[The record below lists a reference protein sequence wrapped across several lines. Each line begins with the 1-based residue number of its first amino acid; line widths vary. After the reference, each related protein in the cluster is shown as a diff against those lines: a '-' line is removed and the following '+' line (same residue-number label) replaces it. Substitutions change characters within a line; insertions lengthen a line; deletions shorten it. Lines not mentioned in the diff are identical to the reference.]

1 MHFGSNFSYLCS
13 AVEFRNGCDG
23 RKNNRVKTEELLGEQ
38 FEQGVQNG
46 VFIRTRIMEMK
57 CERQR
62 LNLGCRD
69 YSVSTLKL
77 SFLSMLQLGEGIRT
91 NILCS
96 K

>member
-1 MHFGSNFSYLCS
+1 M
-13 AVEFRNGCDG
+13 EFRNGCDG
-23 RKNNRVKTEELLGEQ
+23 RENNGVKTEELFG
-38 FEQGVQNG
+38 EQGVQNG
-46 VFIRTRIMEMK
+46 VFIRTRIMEMN